1 MIGAPVY
8 YGRIPQVRG
17 GLFGKLHGENTP
29 ALFVVSYGNRAFE
42 DALLELSDYCARQ
55 GFFGVGAGAF
65 IAPHTF
71 SARIG
76 EGRPDEKDRK
86 AVACLAEKTKECL
99 ESGKTAALGLP
110 GNRPYREFQT
120 VPFAPKGDV
129 YKRQALR
136 HLSRK
141 AEEHHIRID
150 LADDMLMADV
160 DVQLIVQVMINLV
173 DNAVKYTQPGSD
185 ILISAAR
192 RGKEAVVCVAD
203 NGKGISDA
211 DKKNIFD
218 MFYTAGGKQTD
229 SRRGLGLGLA
239 LCRTIVEAHG
249 GRIRVKDN
257 EPCGT
262 VFELS
267 LIHI

>member
-1 MIGAPVY
+1 MTAKKVTAIYFSPTKGTREYVCAIAKELDAEYTEINLTDREERAQEHFFGPDELVVIGAPVY

-55 GFFGVGAGAF
+55 GFFGMGAGAF

-99 ESGKTAALGLP
+99 ESGKTAALELP

-120 VPFAPKGDV
+120 VPFAPKG
-129 YKRQALR
+129 A
-136 HLSRK
+136 K
-141 AEEHHIRID
+141 ACNQCGVCVRICPAGAISKDNPRNTDKASCIRC
-150 LADDMLMADV
+150 LACVKECPQKARSV
-160 DVQLIVQVMINLV
+160 GGPVFAV
-173 DNAVKYTQPGSD
+173 AVKQLEGKLMKT
-185 ILISAAR
+185 R
-192 RGKEAVVCVAD
+192 REPELFFA
-203 NGKGISDA
+203 
-211 DKKNIFD
+211 
-218 MFYTAGGKQTD
+218 
-229 SRRGLGLGLA
+229 
-239 LCRTIVEAHG
+239 E
-249 GRIRVKDN
+249 KD
-257 EPCGT
+257 
-262 VFELS
+262 
-267 LIHI
+267 